1 MDEVPLMCQPSL
13 AVKIGLNEALFIQ
26 QLHYWLTSSK
36 VVRDGKHWV
45 YNTVDE
51 WNKQFPFWSKATL
64 KRTIASL
71 EKMGLIQ
78 SANYNRISIDRTKW
92 YTIDYEALCAL
103 ETKNENS
110 NKPII
115 ERTRSDIEAHKRVK
129 AGLRGG
135 MMAGGLG
142 AGGTF
147 LPGDPLSTGVYS
159 YFTGFLAE
167 AVNTLF

>member
-1 MDEVPLMCQPSL
+1 MKLYL
-13 AVKIGLNEALFIQ
+13 
-26 QLHYWLTSSK
+26 
-36 VVRDGKHWV
+36 
-45 YNTVDE
+45 
-51 WNKQFPFWSKATL
+51 L
-64 KRTIASL
+64 KEDCSGC
-71 EKMGLIQ
+71 E
-78 SANYNRISIDRTKW
+78 SCANICPVAD
-92 YTIDYEALCAL
+92 
-103 ETKNENS
+103 ENS